1 MRHRKHTFKINRTG
15 SHRRAMMANMACSL
29 IVEGRIQTTLVR
41 AKELRKI
48 VEKMITLGKRG
59 ALTPG
64 RRHAALRQAVAY
76 LRQPSVVKVLFDEVA
91 PRFADRTGGYT
102 RIMKLGPRV
111 GDAAEMCFIE
121 ILNED
126 ISPKAKA
133 APKAEAVEEVVEAE
147 VTEEPV
153 EAEEAVEET
162 VTEEAGE
169 TAEENTIDE
178 EKTEG

>member
-29 IVEGRIQTTLVR
+29 IVEGRIKTTLVR

-59 ALTPG
+59 SSDT

-76 LRQPSVVKVLFDEVA
+76 LRQPSVVRVLFDDIA
-91 PRFADRTGGYT
+91 PRFANRAGGYT

-111 GDAAEMCFIE
+111 GDAAEMCLIE
-121 ILNED
+121 ILTD
-126 ISPKAKA
+126 DVSPKAEA
-133 APKAEAVEEVVEAE
+133 APKAEGAEKTVAAPATQEAAE
-147 VTEEPV
+147 T
-153 EAEEAVEET
+153 EEAVEATVSEEDAET
-162 VTEEAGE
+162 DAVV
-169 TAEENTIDE
+169 DE
-178 EKTEG
+178 EKNAG